1 MSLMHKSGSSMLKI
15 TMGVEKKKEWSRKIV
30 EQVVCWLPVDIILN
44 HDKQATPTNVDLNL
58 KPVRMTF

>member
-1 MSLMHKSGSSMLKI
+1 MLKI
-15 TMGVEKKKEWSRKIV
+15 TMGVEKKKKEWSRKIV

-44 HDKQATPTNVDLNL
+44 HAKQATPTNVDLNL